1 MEMKNSRKRVWLS
14 LIAAACALLMTAC
27 TSGVRPGGS
36 TPSTTTQADTSITQS
51 QETEPEATEPD
62 KESADPSGKYASIAD
77 YVSSDQV
84 QEQVASLN
92 ETFSSL
98 GMEVAI
104 IGQDNQMIYQYTYTT
119 QIATD
124 GLAESLDASLDEQA
138 SIFEGAATALKLAVD
153 VEDPVIVVLYR
164 NADGS
169 EILRKEFTAQ

>member
-1 MEMKNSRKRVWLS
+1 MTMKKNRKNAWLS

-27 TSGVRPGGS
+27 TSGGRPDGS
-36 TPSTTTQADTSITQS
+36 TPATTTQADTSITQG
-51 QETEPEATEPD
+51 QETEPEATEP
-62 KESADPSGKYASIAD
+62 EEGSVAPSGKYASIAD

-92 ETFSSL
+92 ETFNSL
-98 GMEVAI
+98 GMEVAM

-124 GLAESLDASLDEQA
+124 GLAESLEAGLDQQA
-138 SIFEGAATALKLAVD
+138 SVFESTASALKLAVD
-153 VEDPVIVVLYR
+153 VEDPVVVVLYR